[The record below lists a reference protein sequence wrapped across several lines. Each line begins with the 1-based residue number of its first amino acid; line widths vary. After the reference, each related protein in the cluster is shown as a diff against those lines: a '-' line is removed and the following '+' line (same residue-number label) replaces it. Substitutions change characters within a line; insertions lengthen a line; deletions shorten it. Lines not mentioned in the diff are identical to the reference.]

1 MITLEKIMSS
11 NLELLKEQEAELL
24 KSLDFVRKARQVFA
38 GKKQSAPASTA
49 PAAAP
54 KRRRRRRSKAK
65 AKPAVVAAPAKKA
78 GAPKAKAAK
87 AKAKPAAKPSKAKKA
102 KAPKAKKAKGGATR
116 MDQITAVMKQK
127 NAPMST
133 AELVDILFKQ
143 QTADKDLAHFRQLIY
158 TTLTGAYKKGTV
170 VRKDGMISLGK

>member
-38 GKKQSAPASTA
+38 GKNQSAPAATPSS
-49 PAAAP
+49 AAP
-54 KRRRRRRSKAK
+54 KRRRRRKSKAK
-65 AKPAVVAAPAKKA
+65 AKPVAVTAPAKKA
-78 GAPKAKAAK
+78 AAPKAKA
-87 AKAKPAAKPSKAKKA
+87 SKAKKA
-102 KAPKAKKAKGGATR
+102 KAPKAKAAKGGATR
-116 MDQITAVMKQK
+116 MDQITAVMKAK
-127 NAPMST
+127 NAPMAT

-143 QTADKDLAHFRQLIY
+143 QTADKDLGHFRQLIY